1 MPVATETADTA
12 VLKNMLRQGSD
23 LIKQNDAA
31 IDQKTSEIAKVVG
44 AAGGNEAQELVEEI
58 SKAAEAIGQL
68 EQTLADR
75 IAERQQI
82 EDRIALLE
90 AQISALPA
98 DVIQSIKDEKL
109 KQLEE
114 LKNQKARLDIQIDL
128 INAAIDKKTKEKR
141 TLVDRV
147 LELVRGSG
155 KEDSVQKA
163 INDLDLQIAKYT
175 ADTIE
180 KQKNMRKDSDG
191 DDLTDS
197 QEALLGTDPLNPDTD
212 SDGMLDGI

>member
-128 INAAIDKKTKEKR
+128 INAAIDKKPKK
-141 TLVDRV
+141 
-147 LELVRGSG
+147 SG
-155 KEDSVQKA
+155 RWSIGCWNWCGGAVKKIRFKKPLTIWISKSPNIRPIRSRSKKICVK
-163 INDLDLQIAKYT
+163 IPT
-175 ADTIE
+175 AT
-180 KQKNMRKDSDG
+180 
-191 DDLTDS
+191 T
-197 QEALLGTDPLNPDTD
+197 
-212 SDGMLDGI
+212 